1 MSYLRIEIDGVEAAT
16 VNTDGRDVVAVRV
29 GGTKADH
36 DYADLGVTGGTYDSE
51 GVTDH
56 RIWVDQMPL
65 RVGQAVSV
73 VFVERGIQTG
83 EGHRLSDLY
92 PDSANPDPAPIDPVK
107 LAQEERE
114 APKVRDRYELKLTIA
129 DGASVR
135 LVTRPDDHGFA
146 FHVLWS
152 KWNPDRPSASLH
164 TYTIESVANGEP
176 GAYAVRE
183 KMSVG
188 EAVRLELLRLA

>member
-1 MSYLRIEIDGVEAAT
+1 VSYLQIEIDGVEAAT
-16 VNTDGRDVVAVRV
+16 VDTDGRDVVVVRV

-73 VFVERGIQTG
+73 AFVERGIQTG

-92 PDSANPDPAPIDPVK
+92 PDSANHDPAPIDRVK
-107 LAQEERE
+107 LAEEERR
-114 APKVRDRYELKLTIA
+114 APKLRDRYE
-129 DGASVR
+129 VR
-135 LVTRPDDHGFA
+135 LAIGDGTSVVLVTGPDDHGFA
-146 FHVLWS
+146 FSVLWS
-152 KWNPDRPSASLH
+152 KWNPARASVSLH
-164 TYTIESVANGEP
+164 SYTIESVANGEP

-183 KMSVG
+183 KISVG
-188 EAVRLELLRLA
+188 EAVRLELVG